1 MCRTV
6 IKLSKNWDYFEWIT
20 FNYFMRPKSFK
31 KEGKKSETEPHN
43 VDKTHCKNS
52 YLLISRACT
61 FRGVCSEWPL
71 DTSTHPDI
79 FFFFFSVCLSE
90 DFKQT
95 HVVRINKLTRR
106 LFAPFVLQIPLERG
120 GVHLSPVCLNSF
132 FFFPPE
138 LTLDTLGTHP
148 CLQSQVFRSL
158 RAFSCCRYLAVK
170 THQSGFKHQLWFL

>member
-6 IKLSKNWDYFEWIT
+6 IKLNKNWDYFEWIDIT
-20 FNYFMRPKSFK
+20 LNYFTRPKSFK

-138 LTLDTLGTHP
+138 LTLDTLSTHP

-158 RAFSCCRYLAVK
+158 RAFSCCRYLARG
-170 THQSGFKHQLWFL
+170 S